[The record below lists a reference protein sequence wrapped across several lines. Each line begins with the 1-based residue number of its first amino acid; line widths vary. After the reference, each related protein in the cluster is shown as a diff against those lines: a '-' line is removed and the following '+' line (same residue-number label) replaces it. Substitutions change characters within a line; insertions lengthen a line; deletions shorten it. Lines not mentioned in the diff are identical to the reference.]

1 MNLLHMYSLLR
12 QRQDTLMSSLYGR
25 RSLICIGHI
34 IVRLD
39 ADRRMLLVA
48 ETNVLGDILQES

>member
-1 MNLLHMYSLLR
+1 MHSLLR

-39 ADRRMLLVA
+39 ADRQMLIVA

>member
-1 MNLLHMYSLLR
+1 MYSLLR

-39 ADRRMLLVA
+39 ADRRMLIVA